1 MQLIGLVLVLG
12 SLVILFFQNRTPEI
26 AIQFLGLQT
35 VALPLAVWVVTATAL
50 GLFVGWL
57 IAGLLQMTFVF
68 YKPRFNLGRRATPS
82 TRYDSTSEEDRQ
94 TWVEGDDDLDE
105 DIANDMSGK
114 NRVYEAPQSPR
125 VSLQDGSRYS
135 YSYRDSR
142 QRDLDDEDEEP
153 DEPDQPEL
161 EAPRVVGKTVD
172 AEYRVLVPPPPE
184 SGVRFDSPRDRM
196 ESDWAREERDT
207 DDWDFNDRASRRDQW

>member
-12 SLVILFFQNRTPEI
+12 SLVILFFQNRAPAI

-35 VALPLAVWVVTATAL
+35 VALPLAVWVVTATVL

-68 YKPRFNLGRRATPS
+68 YRPRFNLGQRAAQSSGYSPS
-82 TRYDSTSEEDRQ
+82 SDASSRSWVDGEED
-94 TWVEGDDDLDE
+94 EFEDE
-105 DIANDMSGK
+105 IDAGATGR

-142 QRDLDDEDEEP
+142 QPDAVQSRRDEDE
-153 DEPDQPEL
+153 L
-161 EAPRVVGKTVD
+161 EEDVPTSRAAGKTVD

-184 SGVRFDSPRDRM
+184 SGVRLDPPPEPVD
-196 ESDWAREERDT
+196 EEWDL
-207 DDWDFNDRASRRDQW
+207 DEEEDWDFNDRSSAARRDRW